1 MDNYPSS
8 YIYHYSAYE
17 ISALKRLSIKYDE
30 CGDILDFL
38 LRNKKFVDL
47 YLVVKES
54 IRISEPKY
62 SIKNLETF
70 YMKERTSDVQKG
82 SDSVDMYI
90 RWKETNNKKILE
102 DIELYK

>member
-1 MDNYPSS
+1 MNFFKSHIDNHPSS

-47 YLVVKES
+47 YLIVKES

-62 SIKNLETF
+62 SIKNLF
-70 YMKERTSDVQKG
+70 MDNYQ
-82 SDSVDMYI
+82 
-90 RWKETNNKKILE
+90 
-102 DIELYK
+102 IELKIT